1 MDMKILYLLKRE
13 PDGTMN
19 DILSRHRSAHEVTVV
34 DLRTEKDYERIVDLI
49 RENDRV
55 ITW

>member
-1 MDMKILYLLKRE
+1 MKILYLMKRE
-13 PDGTMN
+13 PDGTLN
-19 DILSRHRSAHEVTVV
+19 DILSRHRSEHEVTVV

-49 RENDRV
+49 AENARV

>member
-1 MDMKILYLLKRE
+1 MKILYLMKRE
-13 PDGTMN
+13 PDVTLN
-19 DILSRHRSAHEVTVV
+19 DILSQHRSAHEVTVL

-49 RENDRV
+49 AENDWV